1 MGCMLFMVKIWNL
14 PKNAMARN
22 ESFKDKAM
30 QNQERTFGIG

>member
-1 MGCMLFMVKIWNL
+1 MYAIYGENTNL
-14 PKNAMARN
+14 PKNVMARN